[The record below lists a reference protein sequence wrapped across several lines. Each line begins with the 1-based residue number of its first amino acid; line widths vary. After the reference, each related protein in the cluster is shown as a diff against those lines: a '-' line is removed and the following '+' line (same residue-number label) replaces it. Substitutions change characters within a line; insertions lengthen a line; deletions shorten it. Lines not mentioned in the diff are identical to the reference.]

1 MIAGKQIK
9 EINVG
14 IIKYLNN
21 CFKAKRKKEKKGY
34 RQIENKDQT
43 KHIIIL
49 SMYSLNTSI
58 KRKRDFHIKY
68 KIKTQVCP
76 A

>member
-1 MIAGKQIK
+1 MNFLKQR
-9 EINVG
+9 G
-14 IIKYLNN
+14 
-21 CFKAKRKKEKKGY
+21 KKGH

-58 KRKRDFHIKY
+58 KRKRFSHQIQNQNPSVSCL
-68 KIKTQVCP
+68 KILNKDINGFKLNK
-76 A
+76 

>member
-9 EINVG
+9 EIKWELLNTW
-14 IIKYLNN
+14 IIVLKQ
-21 CFKAKRKKEKKGY
+21 RGKKERKGY

-58 KRKRDFHIKY
+58 KRKRFSH
-68 KIKTQVCP
+68 
-76 A
+76 

>member
-9 EINVG
+9 EIKWELLNTW
-14 IIKYLNN
+14 IIVLKQ
-21 CFKAKRKKEKKGY
+21 RGKKEKKGY

-58 KRKRDFHIKY
+58 KRKRFSH
-68 KIKTQVCP
+68 
-76 A
+76 